1 MIIISLWVIGLIDPK
16 RKDKKGGTE
25 IYTIQKKLTLDFI
38 SKRRL

>member
-25 IYTIQKKLTLDFI
+25 IYTF
-38 SKRRL
+38 KRN